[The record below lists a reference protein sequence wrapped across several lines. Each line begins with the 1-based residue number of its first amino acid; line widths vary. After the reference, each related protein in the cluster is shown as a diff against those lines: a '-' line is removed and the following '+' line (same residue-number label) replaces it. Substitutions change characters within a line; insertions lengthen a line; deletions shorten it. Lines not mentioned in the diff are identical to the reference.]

1 MFRWLQNNKTLCSVM
16 TLALVSAF
24 TAFGC
29 VGDYEEEYDMHEMEE
44 EMTPGDGMDDGVGQD
59 EPIF

>member
-1 MFRWLQNNKTLCSVM
+1 MFKWLKSNKTLCSVAIL
-16 TLALVSAF
+16 TLVSAF

-29 VGDYEEEYDMHEMEE
+29 VGDYEEEYEMHEMEE
-44 EMTPGDGMDDGVGQD
+44 EMPGDGMDDGVGQD